1 MVNSNKKSNQRK
13 MTKNHVDILI
23 DYVKTKSSEK
33 QTKETDEILCIMVS
47 I

>member
-13 MTKNHVDILI
+13 MTKNVDILI
-23 DYVKTKSSEK
+23 DYVKTKSFEK